1 MHSLGFHVPPLM
13 VVRSLIG
20 ATTVLLLS
28 AASVGA
34 QATTHPDS
42 SARPGDSTRA
52 RRDSAQK
59 LQRMVVTGKAAR
71 GRYATLESRSATRTD
86 TPLRDT
92 PQSVTVVTG
101 SLIADQAMQTMTDV
115 ARYLPGVGM
124 GQGEGHRDQPVIRGN
139 SSTADFFV
147 DGVRDDA
154 QYLRDLYN
162 VERVEA
168 LKGPNAMVF
177 GRGGG
182 GGVINRVTKDAKWSP
197 TRSIALTGGSFDQ
210 KRGTFDVGQ
219 GLGPALAVRMNGM
232 WERSAT
238 FRDASGLERWGINPT
253 LALMAGSRTSVH
265 GGYERFSDERV
276 VDRGIPSYRGGPA
289 DVDIRTFYGDPDV
302 NHAYAHVDAGT
313 MTVDRALGAT
323 LLLRNRTRLTR
334 YDKFY
339 QNIYPGAV
347 TAAGDQVALGAYN
360 HGTDRRNLF
369 NQSDLTWEAATGAV
383 RHVLLAGAELG
394 RQRTDNVRRTGWFG
408 DSATSVLVSLE
419 APRVAEP
426 VVFRMN
432 ASDADNAVTARVAA
446 AYVQDQLQLSR
457 HWQAIVGL
465 RVDRFAL
472 AFHDNRTGNDLS
484 RTDRM
489 VSPRA
494 GLVLKP
500 VEPLSL
506 YSSYGVSY
514 LPSSGDQFSSLT
526 ATTATL
532 EPERFRNYEVGA
544 KWDVG
549 SDLALTAAV
558 YRLDRSNGAAPDPRD
573 ASRLVQTGAQRTTGW
588 ELGATGSLTSRWQ
601 VAGGWAVQKAIVVSR
616 TTSARA
622 GATVPL
628 VPHHTLSLWN
638 RWQVVPALGAGLGVV
653 HQARVYTSLDN
664 GTTLPPFTRLDA
676 ALYARPFAG
685 VRAQLNVE
693 NLLDHRYY
701 ATSQGNNNIQ
711 PGAPRTVRASLTT
724 EF

>member
-1 MHSLGFHVPPLM
+1 MQSFGFHLPPLM
-13 VVRSLIG
+13 VVRSLLRTAII
-20 ATTVLLLS
+20 LSLS
-28 AASVGA
+28 AATVGA
-34 QATTHPDS
+34 QASPHPDS
-42 SARPGDSTRA
+42 AAARSDSARV

-71 GRYATLESRSATRTD
+71 TRYAAVESRSATKTV

-101 SLIADQAMQTMTDV
+101 ALIADQAMQTMTDV

-182 GGVINRVTKDAKWSP
+182 GGVINRVTKDANWAP
-197 TRSIALTGGSFDQ
+197 TRSLALTGGSFDQ
-210 KRGTFDVGQ
+210 KRATLDLGQ
-219 GLGPALAVRMNGM
+219 GFGQPLAARINGM

-238 FRDASGLERWGINPT
+238 FRDESRLERWGINPT

-265 GGYERFSDERV
+265 LGYERFSDERV

-289 DVDIRTFYGDPDV
+289 DVGIATFYGDPDV
-302 NHAYAHVDAGT
+302 NHAFAHVDAGT
-313 MTVDRALGAT
+313 MTIDHALGGT
-323 LLLRNRTRLTR
+323 LLLRSRSRLTR

-347 TAAGDQVALGAYN
+347 TSAGTEVALGAYN

-369 NQSDLTWEAATGAV
+369 NQTDLTWEAATGAV
-383 RHVLLAGAELG
+383 RHTLLAGAELG
-394 RQRTDNVRRTGWFG
+394 RQRTDNVRRTGYFG
-408 DSATSVLVSLE
+408 DSATSVLVSLD

-426 VVFRMN
+426 VVFRMS
-432 ASDADNAVTARVAA
+432 ATDADNGVTARVAA

-465 RVDRFAL
+465 RFDRFAL
-472 AFHDNRTGNDLS
+472 GFHDNRTGNDLA

-494 GLVLKP
+494 GLVVKP

-549 SDLALTAAV
+549 ADLALTAAA

-573 ASRLVQTGAQRTTGW
+573 ATRLVQTGAQRTTGW

-601 VAGGWAVQKAIVVSR
+601 VAGGWAVQKALVVSR
-616 TTSARA
+616 TTSART

-638 RWQVVPALGAGLGVV
+638 RWQVAPALGAGLGVV

-664 GTTLPPFTRLDA
+664 STTLPPFTRLDA
-676 ALYARPFAG
+676 ALYTRPFAG
-685 VRAQLNVE
+685 ARVQLNVE
-693 NLLDHRYY
+693 NLLDTQYY